1 MPPTSIHS
9 VATLNTHGNTPQPE
23 ILSILA
29 QVAQMC
35 AENELHDAAQALHH
49 LQAPVRRL
57 LAAEQRL
64 RYHHRVFRCKDLLP
78 AEKLVLIDA
87 DAALTWAE
95 ANGHTDGIEIYIPDR
110 TENINISPKTYG
122 RLLKK
127 LHGYCALHREE
138 YRDENGHTR
147 IRIKA
152 TEATHD
158 PLSIKRPEPS
168 NWGGKRTPKCLKC
181 GCERFK
187 PVAWECKGCGI
198 TYDELPYPDD
208 PDNPPPAGPDTP
220 DGGGTPPTDNL
231 SDMGITQWGGVP
243 EDNLSVGPQSME
255 EPHVLQTQE
264 GGVPERE
271 TSEGAQMEQAE
282 QLLDTPGGQ
291 VVGRIDVDV
300 VSVDA
305 GVAVMDGELKDAI
318 SQDTLSMGNVG
329 AGAAGQERET
339 DPQACSETSTHDAGA
354 QVAGQQE
361 GDLDTAVTPQ
371 DKLSVGCPE
380 ELRGHAQWVAWKP
393 EITPDG
399 RGVKPPYRPSNPCKR
414 ADVMDPGTWG
424 SYEQALGAS
433 GKGGGV
439 GFVLTEGD
447 PYSVNDLDGCR
458 HPETGHI
465 EAWAMRIVELLDSY
479 TEISPSGRGL
489 HVWVR
494 GKVPGDRCRRGKLEM
509 YDRARYVT
517 VTGHAL
523 AGYTQIR
530 ERQEELEQL
539 YRETF
544 GEPHR
549 HARVQP
555 STSSLANIPAPAGD
569 EEIIAR
575 VLADPEACRLWGGD
589 ISGYDA
595 DPSRADLALLNR
607 LARHTHDPEQIDRV
621 FRRSGLYRPKWER
634 ADYRERTI
642 RLALSSR

>member
-1 MPPTSIHS
+1 MSPTSIHS
-9 VATLNTHGNTPQPE
+9 VATLNTQGNTPQPE

-29 QVAQMC
+29 QVAEIC
-35 AENELHDAAQALHH
+35 VENELHDAAQALHH

-110 TENINISPKTYG
+110 TENINIRPKTYG
-122 RLLKK
+122 RILKK
-127 LHGYCALHREE
+127 LHGYCALRREE

-158 PLSIKRPEPS
+158 PPSIKRPEPS

-181 GCERFK
+181 GCEKFK

-208 PDNPPPAGPDTP
+208 PDNPPPTGPNTP

-231 SDMGITQWGGVP
+231 SDIGITQWGGVQQ
-243 EDNLSVGPQSME
+243 DNLSVGPQSME

-264 GGVPERE
+264 GGEPERE

-282 QLLDTPGGQ
+282 QLLDAPGGQ
-291 VVGRIDVDV
+291 LVGRLDVDA

-305 GVAVMDGELKDAI
+305 DGAAMDCETPGNDDAGEVVGDLERGELEEAI
-318 SQDTLSMGNVG
+318 
-329 AGAAGQERET
+329 
-339 DPQACSETSTHDAGA
+339 
-354 QVAGQQE
+354 
-361 GDLDTAVTPQ
+361 PQ
-371 DKLSVGCPE
+371 DKLSVGCPQ

-399 RGVKPPYRPSNPCKR
+399 RSVKPPYRPSNPKKR

-424 SYEQALGAS
+424 SYEEALGAS

-458 HPETGHI
+458 NPETGHI

-479 TEISPSGRGL
+479 TEVSPSGRGL

-494 GKVPGDRCRRGKLEM
+494 GKVPGDRRRRGKLEM

-523 AGYTQIR
+523 PGYTEIR
-530 ERQEELEQL
+530 ERQAELEQL

-549 HARVQP
+549 HAWVQP
-555 STSSLANIPAPAGD
+555 STHSPANIPAPAGD

-575 VLADPEACRLWGGD
+575 VLADPEGWRLWRGD

-607 LARHTHDPEQIDRV
+607 LARHTRDLEQIDRV

-634 ADYRERTI
+634 VDYRERTI
-642 RLALSSR
+642 ARALSGRPRGQT